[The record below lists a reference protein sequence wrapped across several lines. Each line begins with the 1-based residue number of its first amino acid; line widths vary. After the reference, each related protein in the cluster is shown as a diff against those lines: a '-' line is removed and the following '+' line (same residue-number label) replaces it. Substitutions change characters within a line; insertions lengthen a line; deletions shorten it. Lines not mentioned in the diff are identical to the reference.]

1 MPEAAAN
8 NTTLS
13 SGRPMNPP
21 VGAGLALTNCT
32 DRGGAMSEPTTHA
45 VDVPGAVLTY
55 DVHQPATPSEH
66 PPLFVF
72 GSPMAASGFSQ
83 LVHHLDDRTV
93 ITYDPRVSERSKLEE
108 GAEVSYEVHGDDVH
122 RVVEATGLGPVD
134 VFASS
139 GGAVAA
145 LPWLLAH
152 PDEVGTVVAH
162 EPPLSA
168 LLGDGEMLDRVL
180 ADIAATYRDKGHG
193 PAMAKFIQLVM
204 HHGPLR
210 DDYLDRPAPDP
221 ARFGFSSE
229 DDGSRDDALLGHNLT
244 MAVYHPDGAALRA
257 SGVRIVPAV
266 GATSGGTMPHRGGE
280 ALAGLLGVEAV
291 EFPGDHGGFVANEWS
306 PQNDPAA
313 FADRLREVL
322 DAV

>member
-1 MPEAAAN
+1 
-8 NTTLS
+8 
-13 SGRPMNPP
+13 
-21 VGAGLALTNCT
+21 
-32 DRGGAMSEPTTHA
+32 MSEPTTHTI
-45 VDVPGAVLTY
+45 DVRGAVLTY
-55 DVHQPATPSEH
+55 DVRESATPCEH
-66 PPLFVF
+66 RPLFVF

-83 LVHHLDDRTV
+83 LVSHLDDRTV
-93 ITYDPRVSERSKLEE
+93 ITYDPRVSERSKLKE
-108 GAEVSYEVHGDDVH
+108 GAEVSYEVHGEDVH
-122 RVVEATGLGPVD
+122 RVVGATGLGPVD

-168 LLGDGEMLDRVL
+168 LLEDREMLDRVF
-180 ADIAATYRDKGHG
+180 ADIAATYREKGQG
-193 PAMAKFIQLVM
+193 PALAKFIQLVM
-204 HHGPLR
+204 HDGPLP

-244 MAVYHPDGAALRA
+244 MPAYHPDGAALRA

-291 EFPGDHGGFVANEWS
+291 EFPGDHGGFVVKEWS

-313 FADRLREVL
+313 FADRLREML
-322 DAV
+322 DAR

>member
-1 MPEAAAN
+1 
-8 NTTLS
+8 
-13 SGRPMNPP
+13 
-21 VGAGLALTNCT
+21 
-32 DRGGAMSEPTTHA
+32 MSEPTTGA
-45 VDVPGAVLTY
+45 IDVPGAVLTY
-55 DVHQPATPSEH
+55 DVRQPATPSDH
-66 PPLFVF
+66 RPLFVF

-83 LVHHLDDRTV
+83 LVSHLDDRTV

-108 GAEVSYEVHGDDVH
+108 GAEVSYEVHGEDVH

-145 LPWLLAH
+145 LPWVLAH

-168 LLGDGEMLDRVL
+168 LLEDRKMLDRVF
-180 ADIAATYRDKGHG
+180 ADIAATYREKGQG

-204 HHGPLR
+204 HDGPLP
-210 DDYLDRPAPDP
+210 DDYLDRQAPDP
-221 ARFGFSSE
+221 AQFGFSSE
-229 DDGSRDDALLGHNLT
+229 DDGNRDDALLGHNLT
-244 MAVYHPDGAALRA
+244 MPAYHPDGAALRA

-266 GATSGGTMPHRGGE
+266 GATSRGTMPHRGGE

-313 FADRLREVL
+313 FADRLREML
-322 DAV
+322 DAG

>member
-1 MPEAAAN
+1 
-8 NTTLS
+8 
-13 SGRPMNPP
+13 
-21 VGAGLALTNCT
+21 
-32 DRGGAMSEPTTHA
+32 MSDPTTHT
-45 VDVPGAVLTY
+45 VDVPGAVLAY
-55 DVHQPATPSEH
+55 DVHRPATPSERL
-66 PPLFVF
+66 PLFVF
-72 GSPMAASGFSQ
+72 GSPMAASGFAQ
-83 LVHHLDDRTV
+83 LVAHLDDRTV

-122 RVVEATGLGPVD
+122 RVVEAVGLGRVD

-168 LLGDGEMLDRVL
+168 LLEDREVIDRVL
-180 ADIAATYRDKGHG
+180 ADIGATYQEQGQG
-193 PAMAKFIQLVM
+193 PALAKFIQLVM
-204 HHGPLR
+204 HRGPLP

-221 ARFGFSSE
+221 AQFGLPAE
-229 DDGSRDDALLGHNLT
+229 DDGRRDDALLGRNLT
-244 MAVYHPDGAALRA
+244 MPAYEADGAALRA

-291 EFPGDHGGFVANEWS
+291 ELPGDHGGFMRNDWS

-322 DAV
+322 DGG